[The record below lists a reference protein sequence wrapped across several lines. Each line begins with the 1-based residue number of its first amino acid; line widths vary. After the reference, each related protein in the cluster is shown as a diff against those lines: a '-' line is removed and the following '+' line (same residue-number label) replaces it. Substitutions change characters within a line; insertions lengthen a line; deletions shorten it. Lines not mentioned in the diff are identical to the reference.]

1 MEKNQP
7 QDNIKYTWYAQWWY
21 IILMLILAIPT
32 IGITLVPVIMS
43 FLIRSK
49 EKKDFKKRQITN
61 SIDELNKIYAEQLKK
76 NEELNISLENKQT
89 IFKNEEEKYKT
100 EIKKELANEANGIID
115 SAKNEAISIKAEA
128 ENKSKETMLSIEKYI
143 QENDELSTLQ
153 EKLEKNITSNENKL
167 KKLKVEFL
175 GIKNLIEQF
184 PNAINEERLSDEIEK
199 IISNYEQ
206 QDSLIHNLIE
216 LDCHYKNSKEL
227 RKEMNKVKK
236 DLQKLLDSYVDRY
249 TTKANKTIY
258 QLMVIGLQA
267 EFQNILYTL
276 SYSKLDEAQDNAKK
290 LIRKYLAICADGN
303 KAILPTIIRFLT
315 DLEPI
320 FLQGIEI
327 EYHYYIK
334 REQEKE
340 EQRAIKEQMR
350 QEAAER
356 KLLLEQQKKL
366 EQEESKYI
374 TEMNRNKELL
384 ATETDSEM
392 IANLE
397 ARIKE
402 LELQFKQVEEQKE
415 EILKRANGK
424 AGYVYVIS
432 NLGSFGD
439 KMFKIGMTRRMEP
452 MDRIDEL
459 GDASVPFKFDV
470 HAMIFSDDAVGLEKA
485 LHDTLTEQRVNK
497 INLRKEF
504 FYTEI
509 EELQKL
515 VEELDPTVE
524 FKPTLVAQEYYQ
536 SLAMKEEQ
544 AV

>member
-1 MEKNQP
+1 MQK
-7 QDNIKYTWYAQWWY
+7 DNEGKIKFSWYAQWWY
-21 IILMLILAIPT
+21 IVLMLVLAIPSV
-32 IGITLVPVIMS
+32 GITLIVVLMS
-43 FLIRSK
+43 ILVRSK
-49 EKKDFKKRQITN
+49 EKKDFQNGKIQIAIN
-61 SIDELNKIYAEQLKK
+61 ELNKIYEEQLKT
-76 NEELNISLENKQT
+76 NEELNISLENKLE
-89 IFKNEEEKYKT
+89 IFKKEEEQYKA
-100 EIKKELANEANGIID
+100 EIKIELTNEANGIIN
-115 SAKNEAISIKAEA
+115 SAEKEAISIKSEA
-128 ENKSKETMLSIEKYI
+128 EDKAKETMLSIEKYI
-143 QENDELSTLQ
+143 RENEELCTQQ
-153 EKLEKNITSNENKL
+153 EKLEKNVTSHEKKL

-184 PNAINEERLSDEIEK
+184 PNAINEDRLSKEVEK
-199 IISNYEQ
+199 LISSFE
-206 QDSLIHNLIE
+206 QDSLLHNLIE

-276 SYSKLDEAQDNAKK
+276 SYSKLDEAQESAKN

-303 KAILPTIIRFLT
+303 KAILPTITRFLT

-327 EYHYYIK
+327 EYHYYVK

-356 KLLLEQQKKL
+356 KLLLEEQKKL

-374 TEMNRNKELL
+374 VEMNRNKELL

-397 ARIKE
+397 TRIKE
-402 LELQFKQVEEQKE
+402 LEEQFKQVEEQKE

-432 NLGSFGD
+432 NLGSFGN

-470 HAMIFSDDAVGLEKA
+470 HAMVFSDDAVGLEKA

-497 INLRKEF
+497 VNLRKEF
-504 FYTEI
+504 FYSDI
-509 EELQKL
+509 LELQKL

-524 FKPTLVAQEYYQ
+524 FKPTLMAQEYRQ
-536 SLAMKEEQ
+536 SLAMKEDM
-544 AV
+544 VV

>member
-1 MEKNQP
+1 MQKDTEGK
-7 QDNIKYTWYAQWWY
+7 IKFSWYAQWWY
-21 IILMLILAIPT
+21 IVLMLVLAIPSV
-32 IGITLVPVIMS
+32 GITLIVVLMS
-43 FLIRSK
+43 ILVRSK
-49 EKKDFKKRQITN
+49 EKKDFQNRKIQI
-61 SIDELNKIYAEQLKK
+61 SINELNKIYEEQLKT
-76 NEELNISLENKQT
+76 NEELNISLENKLE
-89 IFKNEEEKYKT
+89 IFKKEEEQYKA
-100 EIKKELANEANGIID
+100 EIKIELRNEANGIIN
-115 SAKNEAISIKAEA
+115 SAEKEAISIKSEA
-128 ENKSKETMLSIEKYI
+128 EDKAKETMISIEKYI
-143 QENDELSTLQ
+143 RENEELCTQQ
-153 EKLEKNITSNENKL
+153 EKLEKNVTSHEKKL

-184 PNAINEERLSDEIEK
+184 PNAINEDRLSKEVEK
-199 IISNYEQ
+199 LISSFE
-206 QDSLIHNLIE
+206 QDSLLHNLIE

-276 SYSKLDEAQDNAKK
+276 SYSKLDEAQESAKN

-303 KAILPTIIRFLT
+303 KAILPTITRFLT

-327 EYHYYIK
+327 EYHYYVK

-356 KLLLEQQKKL
+356 KLLLEEQKKL

-374 TEMNRNKELL
+374 VEMNRNKELL

-397 ARIKE
+397 TRIKE
-402 LELQFKQVEEQKE
+402 LEEQFKQVEEQKE

-470 HAMIFSDDAVGLEKA
+470 HAMVFSDDAVGLEKA

-497 INLRKEF
+497 VNLRKEF
-504 FYTEI
+504 FYSDI
-509 EELQKL
+509 LELQKL

-524 FKPTLVAQEYYQ
+524 FKPTLMAQEYRQ
-536 SLAMKEEQ
+536 SLAMKEDM
-544 AV
+544 VV